1 MLITK
6 PTAAFKRDLQRIAS
20 RGWSGSSLSTPLILL
35 QNSRP
40 LPPQY
45 RDHPLKGQWAGCREF
60 HVTPDWLVIYRI
72 TDDFLVLF
80 RTGTRAD
87 LFKK

>member
-20 RGWSGSSLSTPLILL
+20 RGWSGSSLSIPLILL

-80 RTGTRAD
+80 RTGTHAD